1 RRLEAVRPNV
11 EEDGT
16 FDESAG
22 HRLRGN
28 VEQLGRTR
36 TPLDGKLRRCPA
48 SPTAAAYRT
57 QLIVTPWC
65 DNGGVSDEIGE
76 LRMVEDAFDRPT
88 LRLLHG
94 KYAAVRVAVL
104 RALFDSERRSIPT
117 DILHV
122 RVGAL
127 VDTFRENGID
137 TPEGTGRDLCRNWM
151 RGKWLQ
157 RLPAEDAE
165 GEVYELSASA
175 VDALRIVSDLS
186 SERVL
191 LSESR
196 LTAIVEAV
204 RRQATEASPDVA
216 SKVVRIDAEID
227 RLTAERDRLLAGGE
241 PEPTSVESMLEGYIN
256 LMDLI
261 GQLPSD
267 FKRVEEGVRRMR
279 ELILDDFRGDT
290 RPLGQI
296 IDEYLARSENLFA
309 TPEGRAFDG
318 ALALLRDEALL
329 HQLKADLDIILNH
342 PFTDVLEPEDIRVFR
357 GTVTMVRRGL
367 NDVIGQR
374 SRITR
379 TLKEHIVSRDAIRE
393 RELSAVFKALDKE
406 LPRWASAAPVRA
418 TCPVDLIPQS
428 VPTLPHV
435 RERFYDPADHLPP
448 EPLAEHSDDGTEPL
462 SLDEL
467 RRQGGPVLGRLQA
480 ALVSAD
486 SGIELTAGTVFE
498 LMDVDAKRPVEVLGL
513 LHLLARA
520 TVLSDA
526 EDREPVETHRTDG
539 TSRRFA
545 IPRVTLN
552 RERVGRIAEVEVG

>member
-1 RRLEAVRPNV
+1 
-11 EEDGT
+11 
-16 FDESAG
+16 
-22 HRLRGN
+22 
-28 VEQLGRTR
+28 
-36 TPLDGKLRRCPA
+36 
-48 SPTAAAYRT
+48 
-57 QLIVTPWC
+57 
-65 DNGGVSDEIGE
+65 VSDEIGG
-76 LRMVEDAFDRPT
+76 LRVVEDAFDRPT

-117 DILHV
+117 DLLHV

-127 VDTFRENGID
+127 IDTFRENGID
-137 TPEGTGRDLCRNWM
+137 TPEGSGRDLCRSWM

-157 RLPAEDAE
+157 RLPAEDGG
-165 GEVYELSASA
+165 GEVYELTAAA

-227 RLTAERDRLLAGGE
+227 RLIAQRDALLAGGE
-241 PEPTSVESMLEGYIN
+241 PEPPSVESMLEGYIN

-267 FKRVEEGVRRMR
+267 FKRVEEGVRGMR
-279 ELILDDFRGDT
+279 ELILEDFRGDT

-318 ALALLRDEALL
+318 ALGLLRDEALL
-329 HQLKADLDIILNH
+329 GQLKADLDIILNH
-342 PFTDVLEPEDIRVFR
+342 PFTEVLAPEDIRVFR

-367 NDVIGQR
+367 TDVIGQR
-374 SRITR
+374 SRVTR

-393 RELSAVFKALDKE
+393 RELSAVLKALDEE
-406 LPRWASAAPVRA
+406 LPRWASVAPVRA
-418 TCPVDLIPQS
+418 TCPVELIPES
-428 VPTLPHV
+428 VPALPHV

-448 EPLAEHSDDGTEPL
+448 EPLAERTDDGAEPL

-480 ALVSAD
+480 ALVGAD
-486 SGIELTAGTVFE
+486 HDGERTAGAIFK
-498 LMDVDAKRPVEVLGL
+498 LMDIDAKRPVEVLGL
-513 LHLLARA
+513 IHLLARA
-520 TVLSDA
+520 GVLADA
-526 EDREPVETHRTDG
+526 EDHEQVETHRPDG
-539 TSRRFA
+539 TRRTFT
-545 IPRVTLN
+545 IPRVTLT
-552 RERVGRIAEVEVG
+552 RERVECVAEVEVG